1 MVHVRADDVFQE
13 GPEHST
19 KESGENVAAHVCAHC
34 YMCSTLD
41 FLDPRFRDEESR
53 IIVGTEN
60 QDKVAIEPATK
71 VQQEYGSLV
80 ASKVPFLQA
89 LENYIITSHTHCD
102 RLISNSHSN
111 EIVLRKMRVD
121 AVLELFW
128 DVQTNNN
135 S

>member
-1 MVHVRADDVFQE
+1 MRTLLHV
-13 GPEHST
+13 
-19 KESGENVAAHVCAHC
+19 
-34 YMCSTLD
+34 MCSTLD
-41 FLDPRFRDEESR
+41 FLDSRFRDEESR

-71 VQQEYGSLV
+71 VQQEYGPLV
-80 ASKVPFLQA
+80 ASKFPFLQT
-89 LENYIITSHTHCD
+89 LENHTHCD

-121 AVLELFW
+121 AVLELLLW

-135 S
+135 NS